1 MTRDE
6 ISLQLVELE
15 AARRIPSYLD
25 VQVNQL
31 RGRLNRT
38 TERLELDPDGTLYL
52 VTTDPCED
60 DEDSRRLGPIEDV
73 SCRRIPDELWERYD
87 ELLSEWEAD
96 GEVAAAESR
105 LREAEFRANKGY

>member
-25 VQVNQL
+25 VQCNQL

-52 VTTDPCED
+52 ITIDPCED
-60 DEDSRRLGPIEDV
+60 DEDSRRLGPIEEV

-87 ELLSEWEAD
+87 ELLASWEAD
-96 GEVAAAESR
+96 GEQARRDRAG
-105 LREAEFRANKGY
+105 LEAEFRAGKGV